1 MAKQSNNN
9 EGFPLERTRNIGIM
23 AHIDAGKTTA
33 TERILFYTGR
43 LHRMGEVH
51 EGAATMDFMEQEK
64 ERGITISS
72 AATTCYWDD
81 HRVNIIDT
89 PGHVDFTVEVE
100 RSLRVLDG
108 AIALFC
114 AVGGVEPQSETV
126 WRQADKYNVP
136 RIGFVNKM
144 DRTGADF
151 ENVLEM
157 MEDRL
162 SANPIPLQIPIGSG
176 DMFRGVIDLIRNQAV
191 VWDEESQGMKWD
203 VLEIP
208 DDLKPTAKQ
217 WRIKLLESVAEYDD
231 ALLMKYLEEEEIEPA
246 ELEKVI
252 REATLNRD
260 ITPMFCGSALKNKG
274 IQRLLDGV
282 IKYLPSPNDV
292 PPVTGHDPEKKRKAE
307 TAAKRATEEAQEE
320 ADEEEEV
327 EAVEVDEEEY
337 EVVRRPREDDPFSA
351 VAFKITTDPYVGKL
365 TFIRV
370 YSGKLESGSKVY
382 NPARDETERVGRLMF
397 MHANSREDVDV
408 IRAGD
413 IAAVVGPKNLKT
425 GDTICDPENPVV
437 LESMEF
443 PEPVIRIAVEPKSKA
458 DREKLMNGLVKLA
471 EEDPT
476 FEVSTDEETG
486 QTIIAGMGEL
496 HLEIIIDRLK
506 REFKVEANVG
516 RPQVAYRE
524 ALTAT
529 IDEHYV
535 LKKQTGGRGQFA
547 EVYMEVGPSEEG
559 RGLEFEN
566 EIKGGVIPKE
576 FIPSVERGIES
587 AMEDGP
593 IAGYPIE
600 GVKIRLYDGDHH
612 EVDSDQNAFEIAGR
626 LGFREAA
633 RNADPVL
640 MEPIMDVE
648 VVTPEEYMGDIIG
661 DLNSRRGQIGQM
673 GQRNDA
679 QVINAKVPLSEMF
692 GYSTDLRS
700 ISQGRAIYTM
710 QFENYEPV
718 PDEIAQEIL
727 DEDTVEAA
735 A

>member
-1 MAKQSNNN
+1 MAKKESNNN
-9 EGFPLERTRNIGIM
+9 QSFPLERTRNIGIM

-64 ERGITISS
+64 ERGITITS

-81 HRVNIIDT
+81 HRINIIDT

-126 WRQADKYNVP
+126 WRQADKYGVP

-157 MEDRL
+157 MENRL
-162 SANPIPLQIPIGSG
+162 NANPIPLQIPIGAG
-176 DMFRGVIDLIRNQAV
+176 DMFRGVVDLIQNKAV

-208 DDLKPTAKQ
+208 EDLKPKAKQ
-217 WRIKLLESVAEYDD
+217 WRIRLLESVAEYDD
-231 ALLMKYLEEEEIEPA
+231 ELLMKYLEEEEIETE
-246 ELEKVI
+246 ELESVI
-252 REATLNRD
+252 RKATLNRD
-260 ITPMFCGSALKNKG
+260 ITPMLCGSALKNKG

-282 IKYLPSPNDV
+282 VKYLPSPNDV
-292 PPVTGHDPEKKRKAE
+292 PPVSGHDPADKLKSTKATDADAE
-307 TAAKRATEEAQEE
+307 TEEGETEEEDTR
-320 ADEEEEV
+320 DEV
-327 EAVEVDEEEY
+327 I
-337 EVVRRPREDDPFSA
+337 RRPKEDEPFSA

-370 YSGKLESGSKVY
+370 YSGTLESGSKVY
-382 NPARDETERVGRLMF
+382 NPTRDEQERVGRIMF

-425 GDTICDPENPVV
+425 GDTICDPDNPVV

-458 DREKLMNGLVKLA
+458 DRDKLMNGLVKLA

-476 FEVSTDEETG
+476 FEVATDEETG

-496 HLEIIIDRLK
+496 HLEIIVDRLK

-524 ALTAT
+524 ALTQM

-559 RGLEFEN
+559 KGLEFEN

-600 GVKIRLYDGDHH
+600 GVKVRLYDGDHH

-633 RNADPVL
+633 RRASPVL
-640 MEPIMDVE
+640 MEPVMDVE
-648 VVTPEEYMGDIIG
+648 VVTPDEYMGDIIG
-661 DLNSRRGQIGQM
+661 DLNSRRGQIGEM

-679 QVINAKVPLSEMF
+679 QVISAKVPLSEMF

-710 QFENYEPV
+710 QFEDYEPV
-718 PDEIAQEIL
+718 PDEIAEEIL
-727 DEDTVEAA
+727 DEETVEAA

>member
-1 MAKQSNNN
+1 MATQNNN
-9 EGFPLERTRNIGIM
+9 EAFPLERTRNIGIM

-64 ERGITISS
+64 ERGITITS

-81 HRVNIIDT
+81 HRINIIDT

-157 MEDRL
+157 MKDRL
-162 SANPIPLQIPIGSG
+162 NATPIPLQIPIGSG

-208 DDLKPTAKQ
+208 DDLKPEAKQ
-217 WRIKLLESVAEYDD
+217 WRIKLLEAVAEYDD
-231 ALLMKYLEEEEIEPA
+231 ALLMKYLEGDEDIEPE

-252 REATLNRD
+252 RTATLNRE

-282 IKYLPSPNDV
+282 VKFLPSPDDV
-292 PPVTGHDPEKKRKAE
+292 PPVTGNDPELKRKAE
-307 TAAKRATEEAQEE
+307 SAAKQAAKEAAEE
-320 ADEEEEV
+320 ADDDEEV
-327 EAVEVDEEEY
+327 EKPEVDEEEY
-337 EVVRRPREDDPFSA
+337 EVVRRPKEDEPFSA

-370 YSGKLESGSKVY
+370 YSGTLESGSKVY

-397 MHANSREDVDV
+397 MHANSREDVDI

-425 GDTICDPENPVV
+425 GDTICDPDNPVV

-458 DREKLMNGLVKLA
+458 DRDKLMNGLVKLA

-476 FEVSTDEETG
+476 FNVSTDEETG

-496 HLEIIIDRLK
+496 HLEIIVDRLK

-516 RPQVAYRE
+516 QPQVAYRE
-524 ALTAT
+524 AITQT
-529 IDEHYV
+529 VDEHYV

-547 EVYMEVGPSEEG
+547 EVYMEVGPSEDG
-559 RGLEFEN
+559 KGLEFEN

-600 GVKIRLYDGDHH
+600 GVKVRLYDGDHH

-633 RNADPVL
+633 RHADPVL
-640 MEPIMDVE
+640 MEPFMDVE

-710 QFENYEPV
+710 QFETYEPV
-718 PDEIAQEIL
+718 PDDIASEIL
-727 DEDTVEAA
+727 DEETVGAA

>member
-1 MAKQSNNN
+1 MPTQKN
-9 EGFPLERTRNIGIM
+9 ESFPLERTRNIGIM
-23 AHIDAGKTTA
+23 AHIDAGKTTL

-64 ERGITISS
+64 ERGITITS

-126 WRQADKYNVP
+126 WRQAEKYDVP

-162 SANPIPLQIPIGSG
+162 SANPVPVQYPIGSG
-176 DMFRGVIDLIRNQAV
+176 DMFRGVIDLIQGNAIV
-191 VWDEESQGMKWD
+191 YDDESQGMQWD
-203 VLEIP
+203 VVDIP
-208 DDLKPTAKQ
+208 EDLKSEAKH
-217 WRIKLLESVAEYDD
+217 WRINLLESVAEYDD
-231 ALLMKYLEEEEIEPA
+231 ELLMKYLDEDATVEPEEI
-246 ELEKVI
+246 EKVI
-252 REATLNRD
+252 RKATLNRD

-274 IQRLLDGV
+274 VQRVLDGV
-282 IKYLPSPNDV
+282 NKYLPSPNDV
-292 PPVTGHDPEKKRKAE
+292 PAIRGHHP
-307 TAAKRATEEAQEE
+307 Q
-320 ADEEEEV
+320 DE
-327 EAVEVDEEEY
+327 DE
-337 EVVRRPREDDPFSA
+337 EVVRPPKEDEPFSA

-370 YSGKLESGSKVY
+370 YSGTLESGSRVY
-382 NPARDETERVGRLMF
+382 SPTRDEDERIGRMMF
-397 MHANSREDVDV
+397 MHANSREGVDML
-408 IRAGD
+408 RAGD

-425 GDTICDPENPVV
+425 GDTICDPDHPVV
-437 LESMEF
+437 LESMDF
-443 PEPVIRIAVEPKSKA
+443 PEPVIRIAIEPKTKA
-458 DREKLMNGLVKLA
+458 DRDKLTNGLTKLA

-476 FEVSTDEETG
+476 FNVRTDEETG

-496 HLEIIIDRLK
+496 HLEIIVDRLK

-524 ALTAT
+524 AITAT
-529 IDEHYV
+529 VDEHYV

-547 EVYMEVGPSEEG
+547 EVYMEVGPNEDEEET
-559 RGLEFEN
+559 GLVFEN
-566 EIKGGVIPKE
+566 DIKGGVIPTE
-576 FIPSVERGIES
+576 FIPSVKRGIQS

-593 IAGYPIE
+593 LAGYPLE
-600 GVKIRLYDGDHH
+600 GVSVRLYDGDHH

-633 RNADPVL
+633 RRANPVL
-640 MEPIMDVE
+640 MEPVMEVE
-648 VVTPEEYMGDIIG
+648 VVTPDEYMGDIIG
-661 DLNSRRGQIGQM
+661 DLNGRRGHIGQM

-700 ISQGRAIYTM
+700 LSQGRAIYTM
-710 QFENYEPV
+710 QFGSYEPV
-718 PDEIAQEIL
+718 PEEIAAEIM
-727 DEDTVEAA
+727 DEDVVGAA